1 MTDTNDYLDAIDSI
15 EITPKMQQAIDDVI
29 GLIDNRMAGLD
40 NNGERMVTGVQ
51 IAAIIAAA
59 SLANGLRDYRHLLN
73 PAIEMLA
80 EGITESAEKMFE
92 AFDDG
97 LLATH

>member
-51 IAAIIAAA
+51 K
-59 SLANGLRDYRHLLN
+59 
-73 PAIEMLA
+73 
-80 EGITESAEKMFE
+80 KMFE

>member
-1 MTDTNDYLDAIDSI
+1 MTNTNDYLDAIDSI
-15 EITPKMQQAIDDVI
+15 EITPQMQQAVDDVI
-29 GLIDNRMAGLD
+29 VLIDKRMAGLD

-51 IAAIIAAA
+51 IATIIAAA
-59 SLANGLRDYRHLLN
+59 SLANGLKDYRHLFN

>member
-15 EITPKMQQAIDDVI
+15 EITPQMQQAIDDVI

-40 NNGERMVTGVQ
+40 NNGERMITGVQ
-51 IAAIIAAA
+51 I
-59 SLANGLRDYRHLLN
+59 
-73 PAIEMLA
+73 
-80 EGITESAEKMFE
+80 
-92 AFDDG
+92 G